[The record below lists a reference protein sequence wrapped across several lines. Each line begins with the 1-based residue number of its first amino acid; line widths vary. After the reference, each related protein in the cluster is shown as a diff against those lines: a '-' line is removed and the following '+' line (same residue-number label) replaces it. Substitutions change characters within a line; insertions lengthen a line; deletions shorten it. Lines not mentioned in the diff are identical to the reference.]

1 MAGDFVDV
9 RRFEDCQERARA
21 DAKRM
26 EIRVDGVEE
35 RMDAQFKEIKDDV
48 KSLVKAIERGKGVA
62 YAINFLLTFL
72 GASGAIGIFQL
83 FARMKEGGN

>member
-1 MAGDFVDV
+1 MGTDFVDV

-35 RMDAQFKEIKDDV
+35 RVDAQIKEIKDDV
-48 KSLVKAIERGKGVA
+48 KSLVKAVERGKGIA
-62 YAINFLLTFL
+62 YAINFFLTFL

-83 FARMKEGGN
+83 FAKMKGGN

>member
-1 MAGDFVDV
+1 MGADFVDV

-26 EIRVDGVEE
+26 EIRVDEVEE
-35 RMDAQFKEIKDDV
+35 RVEAQIKEIKEDV
-48 KSLVKAIERGKGVA
+48 KGLVKAVERGKGIA
-62 YAINFLLTFL
+62 YAINFFLTFL

-83 FARMKEGGN
+83 FAKMKGGN

>member
-1 MAGDFVDV
+1 MGTDFVDV

-35 RMDAQFKEIKDDV
+35 RVDAQIKEIKDDV
-48 KSLVKAIERGKGVA
+48 KSLVKAVERGKGIA
-62 YAINFLLTFL
+62 YAINFFLTFL

-83 FARMKEGGN
+83 FAKMKSGN